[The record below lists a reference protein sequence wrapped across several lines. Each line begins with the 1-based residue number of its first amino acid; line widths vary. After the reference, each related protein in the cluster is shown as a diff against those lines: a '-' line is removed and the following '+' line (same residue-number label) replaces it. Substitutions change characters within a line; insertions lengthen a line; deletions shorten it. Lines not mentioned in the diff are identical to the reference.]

1 MRLLVAAGLALMLLP
16 ASSAIAEQ
24 ACLVAAQV
32 WNWKALDRRTLIVE
46 DIAHHPFKVTLYG
59 PCPGIDLNLRAA
71 FLTRGNTALDCLRPG
86 DEVIH
91 RGYGA
96 GNRCPIKSVEP
107 YTPEMQKADAAAAAA
122 AAGST
127 ATPP

>member
-1 MRLLVAAGLALMLLP
+1 MGLRLVAVLGLILLP
-16 ASSAIAEQ
+16 GPAVAQQS
-24 ACLVAAQV
+24 CLMVGQV

-46 DIAHHPFKVTLYG
+46 DIARHPFKVTLYG

-71 FLTRGNTALDCLRPG
+71 FLSRGNGALDCLRAG

-91 RGYGA
+91 RGYGV

-107 YTPEMQKADAAAAAA
+107 
-122 AAGST
+122 
-127 ATPP
+127 